1 MKRAIRN
8 WRHSPPFRNNGFHAE
23 EEGEGGIL
31 ARLNRIRVKYD
42 YLALPPPLCRASG
55 RDSPRSNEPP
65 ESFRRPLHCDT
76 ASPPRR
82 PPVFSTSLCSCVS
95 GLRAILPSPTRNCEI
110 RAVRPPAGT
119 EREIQRTSAS
129 LVYPKDKRYDTI
141 FRK

>member
-8 WRHSPPFRNNGFHAE
+8 WRHSPPFRNNGFHAEE

-95 GLRAILPSPTRNCEI
+95 GLRAIPPDTKLRNSGRSAAGWNGTRN
-110 RAVRPPAGT
+110 T
-119 EREIQRTSAS
+119 TNERFARLSER
-129 LVYPKDKRYDTI
+129 
-141 FRK
+141 